1 MNQTEQLR
9 AIRPLSEL
17 NLLDR
22 FLFAEVMDD
31 PDNMLIL
38 LQIILNKNIELETL
52 PQTEKEQRVNPL
64 SRFVKLDV
72 WAQDSER
79 TIYDTEVQKKNTH
92 NLPKRSRYYQAVI
105 DSGLLPAGEI
115 NFNVLNDVYIIVIAP
130 FDLFGEGRFRY
141 TFRMRCDEKP
151 DIALPDGAVR
161 IFLNTK
167 GRDAGGVSQELIEL
181 LHYMEHTDDDTIGTC
196 KSRRIRELHE
206 KIRMIKSNEEV
217 NLKYMQAWE
226 ERIMEIN
233 EAKEEGLTQGMEQG
247 MERGIA
253 LSIRSLMRTL
263 KMTAEQAM
271 EVLQI
276 PAEEREKYARM
287 LETK

>member
-105 DSGLLPAGEI
+105 DSGLLPTGGI
-115 NFNVLNDVYIIVIAP
+115 DFNILNNVYIIIIAP
-130 FDLFGEGRFRY
+130 FDLFGEGRFQY
-141 TFRMRCDEKP
+141 TFQMRCSEDP
-151 DIALPDGAVR
+151 GIVLPDGAVR
-161 IFLNTK
+161 IFLNTRGINK
-167 GRDAGGVSQELIEL
+167 EGVSQELIEL
-181 LHYMEHTDDDTIGTC
+181 LHYMEHTDDNTIGQLKSPKLRRLHDRIRLI
-196 KSRRIRELHE
+196 KSR
-206 KIRMIKSNEEV
+206 EEV
-217 NLKYMQAWE
+217 NLKYMQEWE

-233 EAKEEGLTQGMEQG
+233 EAKEEGREEGREDTLL
-247 MERGIA
+247 I
-253 LSIRSLMRTL
+253 SIKNLMQML

-271 EVLQI
+271 DALQI
-276 PAEEREKYARM
+276 PVDEQEKYARM
-287 LETK
+287 L